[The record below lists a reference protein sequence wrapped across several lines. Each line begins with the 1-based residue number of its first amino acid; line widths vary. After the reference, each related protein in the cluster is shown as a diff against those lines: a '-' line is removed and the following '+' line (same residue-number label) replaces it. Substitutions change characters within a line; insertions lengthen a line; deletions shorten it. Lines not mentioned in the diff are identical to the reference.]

1 MTDSSIDTHL
11 TVSREALLQ
20 DGSDAAFRQ
29 MLHNLLA
36 FSARLQ
42 QIRGQFAGYIGL
54 SGPQY
59 TILITVRQL
68 QGDTGV
74 GANAVAAHLSHSP
87 AFVTA
92 ETGKMVKLG
101 VLDKRPNPED
111 GRRVLLSV
119 TERGAGLLRS
129 LAPLQQE
136 VNDQLFEPVTAEN
149 FDMLHRLAHDLNG
162 SAEKALL
169 LSDYLFQ
176 QSGEADR

>member
-1 MTDSSIDTHL
+1 MTDNSINTRL
-11 TVSREALLQ
+11 TVSREDLLQ
-20 DGSDAAFRQ
+20 DGSDAAFRT

-42 QIRGQFAGYIGL
+42 QIRGQFAAFIGL

-68 QGDTGV
+68 QGDAGV

-92 ETGKMVKLG
+92 ETNKLAKLG
-101 VLDKRPNPED
+101 VLNKWPNPED
-111 GRRVLLSV
+111 GRRVILSV
-119 TERGAGLLRS
+119 TDRGEELLKT
-129 LAPLQQE
+129 LAPQQQE
-136 VNDQLFEPVTAEN
+136 INDQLFEPVTAEN
-149 FDMLHRLAHDLNG
+149 FRMLETLARELNE

-169 LSDYLFQ
+169 LSDYLL
-176 QSGEADR
+176 QSRGAEK

>member
-1 MTDSSIDTHL
+1 MTDTPTNTRL
-11 TVSREALLQ
+11 TVSRDDLLQ
-20 DGSDAAFRQ
+20 DGNDVAFRQ

-59 TILITVRQL
+59 TLLITVRQL
-68 QGDTGV
+68 QGEDGI
-74 GANAVAAHLSHSP
+74 GANAVATHLSHSP

-92 ETGKMVKLG
+92 ETNKLVKLD
-101 VLDKRPNPED
+101 VLNKRPNPTD

-119 TERGAGLLRS
+119 TERGEELLRLLS
-129 LAPLQQE
+129 PQQQE
-136 VNDQLFEPVTAEN
+136 INDQLFEPVNATN
-149 FDMLHRLAHDLNG
+149 FRILQDLARDLNN

-169 LSDYLFQ
+169 LSDYLLQ
-176 QSGEADR
+176 QGGDGK

>member
-1 MTDSSIDTHL
+1 MTDSSINTRL

-42 QIRGQFAGYIGL
+42 QVRGQFAAYIGL

-68 QGDTGV
+68 QGEDGI
-74 GANAVAAHLSHSP
+74 GANAVATHLSHSP

-92 ETGKMVKLG
+92 ETNKMVRLG

-111 GRRVLLSV
+111 GRRVLLTV
-119 TERGAGLLRS
+119 TAKGEELLNS

-136 VNDQLFEPVTAEN
+136 INDQLFDPVTAEN
-149 FDMLHRLAHDLNG
+149 FDILRGLARDLNL
-162 SAEKALL
+162 SAEKAVL
-169 LSDYLFQ
+169 LSDYLLR
-176 QSGEADR
+176 SEDEA